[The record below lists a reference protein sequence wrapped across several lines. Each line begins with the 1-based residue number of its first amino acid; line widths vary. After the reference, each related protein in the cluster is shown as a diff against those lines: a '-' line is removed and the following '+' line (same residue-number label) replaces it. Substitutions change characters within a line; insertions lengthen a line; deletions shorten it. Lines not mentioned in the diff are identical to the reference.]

1 MGRRLTVPI
10 IVGLGLFA
18 ALAAAVAFSSAS
30 VSYRAAQQGDQWAGE
45 VLIGEEVVIEL
56 RTAAGGFTPLERAE
70 VVANRLRAAL
80 AEDFGA
86 EAVEAGPLAS
96 GHAVFISDRQI
107 AQVSASEAEAHGTTT
122 QGLAE
127 AWRGNIL
134 SALGLELPEQPAAG
148 EGQLEEGT
156 PAAGAG
162 AEATAGEQAQAEASA
177 VDWTGAAQKI
187 VPIVSLSGEGVSA
200 GVAQVAGPPAQLDK
214 VKAVAELRLSFQ
226 SFGRI
231 YAYIPVSSI
240 SAKPQR
246 VQGVSVWAIGDVK
259 LVNF

>member
-1 MGRRLTVPI
+1 MGRRLTAPI

-30 VSYRAAQQGDQWAGE
+30 VSYRAAQQGDQWTGE
-45 VLIGEEVVIEL
+45 VLIGEQVVIDL
-56 RTAAGGFTPLERAE
+56 RTAAAGFTPLERAE
-70 VVANRLRAAL
+70 VVANRLRGAL

-86 EAVEAGPLAS
+86 EAVAVGPLDS
-96 GHAVFISDRQI
+96 GHGVFISDRLI
-107 AQVSASEAEAHGTTT
+107 VAVSPPEAEAHGTTT
-122 QGLAE
+122 EALAGF
-127 AWRGNIL
+127 WGGNIL
-134 SALGLELPEQPAAG
+134 SALGLGAPAQPSAQEGQPAEDAPAG
-148 EGQLEEGT
+148 
-156 PAAGAG
+156 GAG
-162 AEATAGEQAQAEASA
+162 AEGAAGEQAQAEAPP

-187 VPIVSLSGEGVSA
+187 VPVVSLSGEGVSA

-231 YAYIPVSSI
+231 YAYIPVASI